1 MGVKRI
7 RNRCLSASIW
17 NVSPFL
23 VAKRP
28 CNPYHFIFIFIKEI
42 AMGKNVVQKILQEHL
57 VSGELIPGH
66 EVSIRIDQTLTQDAT
81 GTMAYLQFEAMGLD
95 RVRNELAVSYV
106 DHNTIQVGFEN
117 ADDHQYLQSVA
128 SKYGI
133 IYSKPG
139 NGICHQLHL
148 ERFGAPGKTLLGS
161 DSHTPTGGG
170 VGMIAIGAGG
180 IDVAVA
186 MGGGPFYLTA
196 PKVVKINLTGKLRPW
211 VTAKDVILK
220 VLQLFTTKGNVGCI
234 FEYGGPGLKHLTVPE
249 RATITNMGAES
260 GATTSVFPSDEI
272 TRAFLDA
279 QGRGNVW
286 RELVADPDAIYDKEV
301 TINLSKLEALAAAP
315 HSPDNIVTVA
325 SIAGTKVDQVL
336 IGSCTNSS
344 YMDLKTVAKILS
356 GRRVHPD
363 VTAGVGP
370 GSKQVLEMMADDG
383 GLSTLLAAGV
393 RLFENACGFCIGNSQ
408 SPRTSSVSLR
418 TNNRN
423 FEGRS
428 GTKSAGVYL
437 VSPPVA
443 ALAILQGKVVDP
455 ATVTDI
461 KYPRVKMPKTYKV
474 DDGMLIRPSI
484 DPASVTIVRGP
495 NIGEPPR
502 NAPLPGSINGVAT
515 LKVGDKITTD
525 HIMPAGS
532 RLKYR
537 SNVPAYSQ
545 YVFEP
550 NDPEFPKR
558 AALLRDAG
566 KHNIIVGGESY
577 GQGSSREHAALCPM
591 YLGVKAVLAKSIERI
606 HAANLINFGI
616 IPLLFE
622 NAGDYES
629 IMQGDE
635 LTVTGIREALQGG
648 VERIV
653 IRDVTKGC
661 DVPAKIILT
670 ARQRAIILAGG
681 LLNFTKDE
689 KHAV

>member
-1 MGVKRI
+1 MG
-7 RNRCLSASIW
+7 
-17 NVSPFL
+17 
-23 VAKRP
+23 
-28 CNPYHFIFIFIKEI
+28 
-42 AMGKNVVQKILQEHL
+42 MNVVQKILREHL
-57 VSGELIPGH
+57 VSGELTPGR
-66 EVSIRIDQTLTQDAT
+66 EISIRIDQTLTQDAT
-81 GTMAYLQFEAMGLD
+81 GTMAYLQFEAMGLE

-170 VGMIAIGAGG
+170 IGMIAIGAGG

-186 MGGGPFYLTA
+186 MGGGAFYLTA
-196 PKVVKINLTGKLRPW
+196 PKVVKINLIGKLRPW

-220 VLQLFTTKGNVGCI
+220 VLQLFTTRGNVGCI
-234 FEYGGPGLKHLTVPE
+234 FEYGGPGLKYLSVPE

-260 GATTSVFPSDEI
+260 GATTSVFPSDAV
-272 TRAFLDA
+272 TQAFLVA
-279 QGRGNVW
+279 QGRGEVW
-286 RELVADPDAIYDKEV
+286 RELVADPDASYDKEV
-301 TINLSKLEALAAAP
+301 TINLSQLEALAAAP

-325 SIAGTKVDQVL
+325 SIAGKNVDQVL

-363 VTAGVGP
+363 VTAGVAP
-370 GSKQVLEMMADDG
+370 GSKQVLEMIADDG
-383 GLSTLLAAGV
+383 GMSTLLAAGV

-408 SPRTSSVSLR
+408 SPKTQSVSLR

-443 ALAILQGKVVDP
+443 ALAILKGKIVDP
-455 ATVTDI
+455 ATVSDI
-461 KYPRVKMPKTYKV
+461 KYPKIKMPKAFKV
-474 DDGMLIRPSI
+474 DDGMLILPSKN
-484 DPASVTIVRGP
+484 PASVVIVRGP

-502 NAPLPGSINGVAT
+502 NVPLPENLNGVAT
-515 LKVGDKITTD
+515 IKVGDKITTD
-525 HIMPAGS
+525 HIMPAGA

-537 SNVPAYSQ
+537 SNVPAYSE

-550 NDPEFPKR
+550 NDPGFPKR
-558 AALLRDAG
+558 AAALRDAG
-566 KHNIIVGGESY
+566 KHNIVVGGESY

-606 HAANLINFGI
+606 HSANLINFGI
-616 IPLLFE
+616 VPLLFE
-622 NAGDYES
+622 NSADYDV
-629 IMQGDE
+629 IVQGDE
-635 LTVTGIREALQGG
+635 LVANGIREAVRSGS
-648 VERIV
+648 ERV
-653 IRDVTKGC
+653 VLRNVTRGC
-661 DVPAKIILT
+661 DVPVKMNLT
-670 ARQRAIILAGG
+670 VRQRAIILAGG
-681 LLNFTKDE
+681 LLNFTKDS
-689 KHAV
+689 K